1 VAVDPTAAGRWDFLF
16 VRALAAQDLGKH
28 APKKAISKNK
38 YLFNITI

>member
-16 VRALAAQDLGKH
+16 VRALAAQGLGKYE
-28 APKKAISKNK
+28 PEKEFTKNK

>member
-1 VAVDPTAAGRWDFLF
+1 MAVGFFICAGAGGTSF
-16 VRALAAQDLGKH
+16 GKH